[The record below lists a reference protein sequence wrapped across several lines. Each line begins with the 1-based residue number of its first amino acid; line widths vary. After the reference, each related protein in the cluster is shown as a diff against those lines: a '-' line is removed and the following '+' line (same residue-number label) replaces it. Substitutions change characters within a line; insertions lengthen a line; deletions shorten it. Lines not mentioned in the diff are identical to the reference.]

1 MFEVVEGP
9 AHDAGEGGPH
19 HGARAGHLAHPRG
32 PEVDILRAGVELTVG
47 LQQGLERLH
56 LHRAAEPHPHCLVP
70 HDAVH
75 TVGLSPGHY
84 KFLLLGLG
92 CPNITMMY
100 LFRIMNIAE
109 MLL

>member
-9 AHDAGEGGPH
+9 AHDAGKGGAH

-32 PEVDILRAGVELTVG
+32 PEVDIVRAGVELAVG

-70 HDAVH
+70 HDAVR
-75 TVGLSPGHY
+75 
-84 KFLLLGLG
+84 LLERCRSVEAAPLPPPASISEG
-92 CPNITMMY
+92 
-100 LFRIMNIAE
+100 
-109 MLL
+109 